1 MANDKQQ
8 MDTSNNCYINNGG
21 EAFGDQ
27 DNITMQGYRDGT
39 AGNSINQARLHRNF
53 KLLADPQLL
62 KCGTKLYRYD
72 GVVPGDPTYPAI
84 TPRDPRNP
92 LIRIRAKPIEPL
104 MLVVP
109 R

>member
-1 MANDKQQ
+1 
-8 MDTSNNCYINNGG
+8 MDTSNINYLINDGG
-21 EAFGDQ
+21 GDTSGEQ
-27 DNITMQGYRDGT
+27 AQILMQGFRDGT
-39 AGNSINQARLHRNF
+39 ALNSLCLTRMHRNF

-62 KCGTKLYRYD
+62 KCGSKLYRYD
-72 GVVPGDPTYPAI
+72 GIVHGDPTYPTI

-92 LIRIRAKPIEPL
+92 LIRIRAKPVEPI

>member
-1 MANDKQQ
+1 
-8 MDTSNNCYINNGG
+8 MDTSNTYTLINGG
-21 EAFGDQ
+21 ESSGEQTHIA
-27 DNITMQGYRDGT
+27 MQGYRDGNVFNPASQT
-39 AGNSINQARLHRNF
+39 RMHRNF

-72 GVVPGDPTYPAI
+72 GVVPGDPTYPTI

-92 LIRIRAKPIEPL
+92 LIRIRAKPVEPL